1 MRKVGICF
9 HPQWPAAQALA
20 QEVKGALAS
29 RVSEVWVTAAWDE
42 GAAER
47 NLEGTEL
54 LICVGGDGT
63 MLWAARLVIL
73 QHTLLLGIN
82 MGRLG
87 FLAELRAEEALAKLP
102 GILEGGFRIEERTLL
117 HGRFLEAP
125 GAPVAPAAPAA
136 EDRRYHALNDIMVG
150 RGVPG
155 RAVHVEASVDGK
167 RLGHYRAD
175 AVIVATATGSTGYLL
190 SVGGPVLH
198 PEAHELVLMPV
209 APHLAIAR
217 ALVLPS
223 SVVIELRVTSDEK
236 AILSVDGQVNKELA
250 KSEGVSVFHS
260 PHLARFL
267 RLGSPFDYYA
277 ALSERLGWL
286 KAANA
291 SETFP
296 RPGEENL

>member
-9 HPQWPAAQALA
+9 HPQWAAAQALA
-20 QEVKGALAS
+20 EDLKAALAP
-29 RVSEVWVTAAWDE
+29 RVSEVWVTSAWDE
-42 GAAER
+42 EEARR
-47 NLEGTEL
+47 NLEGTDL

-73 QHTLLLGIN
+73 HSTLLLGIN

-102 GILEGGFRIEERTLL
+102 QILEGGFRLEERTLL
-117 HGRFLEAP
+117 HGEFLAAA
-125 GAPVAPAAPAA
+125 GAPAG
-136 EDRRYHALNDIMVG
+136 EGGRYHALNDIMVG
-150 RGVPG
+150 RGAPG
-155 RAVHVEASVDGK
+155 RAVHVEAFVDGK
-167 RLGHYRAD
+167 RLGHYRGD

-190 SVGGPVLH
+190 SAGGPVLH

-209 APHLAIAR
+209 APHLAVAR

-236 AILSVDGQVNKELA
+236 AILSADGQVNKELA
-250 KSEGVSVFHS
+250 KGEGVRVFHS

-267 RLGSPFDYYA
+267 RLGSPLDYYA
-277 ALSERLGWL
+277 ALSQRLGWL
-286 KAANA
+286 NVANA
-291 SETFP
+291 SGSFS
-296 RPGEENL
+296 RRGEDNI

>member
-1 MRKVGICF
+1 MKKVGICF
-9 HPQWPAAQALA
+9 HPQWAAAQTLA
-20 QEVKGALAS
+20 QEVKAALAPH
-29 RVSEVWVTAAWDE
+29 VSEVWLTSAWDE
-42 GAAER
+42 GEAGR
-47 NLEGTEL
+47 NLEGTDL

-73 QHTLLLGIN
+73 QPTLLLGIN

-87 FLAELRAEEALAKLP
+87 FLAELRADEAMAKLP
-102 GILEGGFRIEERTLL
+102 QILEGGFRIEERTLL
-117 HGRFLEAP
+117 HGDFLEAP
-125 GAPVAPAAPAA
+125 GAPAA
-136 EDRRYHALNDIMVG
+136 EDRRYHALNEIMVG
-150 RGVPG
+150 RGAAG

-167 RLGHYRAD
+167 RLGHYRGD
-175 AVIVATATGSTGYLL
+175 AVVVATATGSTGYLL

-223 SVVIELRVTSDEK
+223 SVVIELRVTSHEK
-236 AILSVDGQVNKELA
+236 GILSVDGQVNKELA
-250 KSEGVSVFHS
+250 KGEGVRVYHS
-260 PHLARFL
+260 HHLARFL

-291 SETFP
+291 SGTFLQ
-296 RPGEENL
+296 PGEENS

>member
-1 MRKVGICF
+1 MKKVGICF

-20 QEVKGALAS
+20 GELKAALA
-29 RVSEVWVTAAWDE
+29 RDVSEVWLTSAWDE
-42 GAAER
+42 GEARR

-73 QHTLLLGIN
+73 QPTLLLGIN

-87 FLAELRAEEALAKLP
+87 FLAELRADEALAKLP
-102 GILEGGFRIEERTLL
+102 QILEGGFRIEERTLL
-117 HGRFLEAP
+117 HGDFLAAL
-125 GAPVAPAAPAA
+125 GAPAA
-136 EDRRYHALNDIMVG
+136 EGGRYHALNDIVVG
-150 RGVPG
+150 RGAPG

-167 RLGHYRAD
+167 LLGHYRGD

-190 SVGGPVLH
+190 SVGGPILH

-209 APHLAIAR
+209 APHLAVAR

-223 SVVIELRVTSDEK
+223 SAVIELRLTSHEK

-250 KSEGVSVFHS
+250 KGEGVRVYHS
-260 PHLARFL
+260 HHLARFL
-267 RLGSPFDYYA
+267 RLGSPPDYYA
-277 ALSERLGWL
+277 SLSQQLGWL
-286 KAANA
+286 NAADA
-291 SETFP
+291 SGPFL
-296 RPGEENL
+296 RPGEENV

>member
-1 MRKVGICF
+1 VKKIGICF

-20 QEVKGALAS
+20 QEVKAALAAH
-29 RVSEVWVTAAWDE
+29 VSEVWLTSAWDE
-42 GAAER
+42 GEARR
-47 NLEGTEL
+47 NLEGTDL

-63 MLWAARLVIL
+63 MLWAARLIIL
-73 QHTLLLGIN
+73 QPTLLLGIN

-102 GILEGGFRIEERTLL
+102 QILEGGFRIEERTLL
-117 HGRFLEAP
+117 HGELLKAT
-125 GAPVAPAAPAA
+125 GAPAG
-136 EDRRYHALNDIMVG
+136 EGERYHALNDIMVG

-190 SVGGPVLH
+190 SAGGPVLH

-250 KSEGVSVFHS
+250 KGEGVRVFHS

-267 RLGSPFDYYA
+267 RLGSPLDYYA
-277 ALSERLGWL
+277 ALSQRLGWL
-286 KAANA
+286 NTANA
-291 SETFP
+291 SGSFL

>member
-9 HPQWPAAQALA
+9 HPQWPAAQAFA
-20 QEVKGALAS
+20 EEVKGALAPH
-29 RVSEVWVTAAWDE
+29 VSEVWLTSAWDE
-42 GAAER
+42 GEARR
-47 NLEGTEL
+47 NLEGTDL

-87 FLAELRAEEALAKLP
+87 FLAELTAEEALAKLP
-102 GILEGGFRIEERTLL
+102 QILEGGFRIEERTLL
-117 HGRFLEAP
+117 HGEFLEAT
-125 GAPVAPAAPAA
+125 GAPAA
-136 EDRRYHALNDIMVG
+136 EGGRYHALNDIMVG
-150 RGVPG
+150 RGAPG
-155 RAVHVEASVDGK
+155 RAVHVEARVDGK
-167 RLGHYRAD
+167 RLGHYRGD

-190 SVGGPVLH
+190 SAGGPVLY

-236 AILSVDGQVNKELA
+236 GILSVDGQVNKELA
-250 KSEGVSVFHS
+250 KGEGVRVFHS

-267 RLGSPFDYYA
+267 RLGSALDYYA
-277 ALSERLGWL
+277 ALSQQLGWL
-286 KAANA
+286 NAGNA
-291 SETFP
+291 SGPFL
-296 RPGEENL
+296 RPGEEKL